1 MSTPQYAIMRFAK
14 YKGPEISKI
23 DAHNERTKESYK
35 SNPDI
40 DHSRTHLNFHL
51 VTPERRYRAEAERQ
65 IKEANCRTRT
75 DSVRVVEVLIT
86 ASPDF
91 FKEKTQAEVKDFFQ
105 HALTFIQKNQ
115 SPETI
120 ISAAVHMDE
129 ETPHMHLSF
138 VPLTA
143 DKRLTAK
150 EILGNRKKMIWWQDE
165 FWKHMHEK
173 YPVLERGESASETG
187 RTHIPTRLFKEAVH
201 LNRQKALLLSLI
213 SEVNPLNKTRKSAEI
228 EALLERYIPSVEKM
242 RTQLKRYDS
251 AFKTLKAEKAELE
264 REVNASKE
272 SVVKRL
278 ELMQKLND
286 YEELRRTVKAI
297 PPEIMREYAE
307 RGKER
312 LLSENRRKS
321 NE

>member
-91 FKEKTQAEVKDFFQ
+91 FKEQTQSEVKAFFR
-105 HALTFIQKNQ
+105 HALSFIQKNQ

-187 RTHIPTRLFKEAVH
+187 RTHIPTRMFKEAVH

-213 SEVNPLNKTRKSAEI
+213 SEVNPLNKARKSAEI

-264 REVNASKE
+264 RGVNASKE

-286 YEELRRTVKAI
+286 YEELRRTVEAI
-297 PPEIMREYAE
+297 PPEIMREYAA
-307 RGKER
+307 RGKGKAAV
-312 LLSENRRKS
+312 RKQ
-321 NE
+321 EEKQ

>member
-14 YKGPEISKI
+14 YKGPEISRI

-91 FKEKTQAEVKDFFQ
+91 FKEKTQAEVKAFFR

-201 LNRQKALLLSLI
+201 LNRQKELLLSLI
-213 SEVNPLNKTRKSAEI
+213 SEVNPLNKARKSAEI
-228 EALLERYIPSVEKM
+228 EELLDRYIPSVEKM

-264 REVNASKE
+264 HEVNASKE

-278 ELMQKLND
+278 ELMQRLND
-286 YEELRRTVKAI
+286 YEELRRTVDAI
-297 PPEIMREYAE
+297 PPEIMREYAA
-307 RGKER
+307 RGKAK
-312 LLSENRRKS
+312 SVVRKQ
-321 NE
+321 EEKQ

>member
-51 VTPERRYRAEAERQ
+51 VTPTCRYRAEAERQ

-91 FKEKTQAEVKDFFQ
+91 FKEKTQSEVKAFFR
-105 HALTFIQKNQ
+105 HALSFVQKNQ

-201 LNRQKALLLSLI
+201 LNRQKALLLSMI
-213 SEVNPLNKTRKSAEI
+213 SEVNPLNKARKSAEI

-251 AFKTLKAEKAELE
+251 AFKTLKAEKEELE
-264 REVNASKE
+264 HEVNASKE

-286 YEELRRTVKAI
+286 YEELRRTVDAI
-297 PPEIMREYAE
+297 PPEIMREYAA
-307 RGKER
+307 RGKGK
-312 LLSENRRKS
+312 SVVRKQ
-321 NE
+321 EKKQ

>member
-91 FKEKTQAEVKDFFQ
+91 FKEKTQAEVKAFFR

-213 SEVNPLNKTRKSAEI
+213 SEVNPLNKARKSAEI

-286 YEELRRTVKAI
+286 YEELRRTVEAI
-297 PPEIMREYAE
+297 PPEIMQEYAA
-307 RGKER
+307 RGKRKAAVRER
-312 LLSENRRKS
+312 EEKQ
-321 NE
+321 

>member
-23 DAHNERTKESYK
+23 EAHNERTKETYK

-40 DHSRTHLNFHL
+40 DHNRTHLNFHL
-51 VTPERRYRAEAERQ
+51 IAPERRYRAEAEKQ
-65 IKEANCRTRT
+65 IREANCRTRT
-75 DSVRVVEVLIT
+75 DSVRVVETLIT

-91 FKEKTQAEVKDFFQ
+91 FKEKTPKEIKAFFQ
-105 HALTFIQKNQ
+105 HAVSFFQQNQ

-120 ISAAVHMDE
+120 ISAVVHMDE

-213 SEVNPLNKTRKSAEI
+213 SEVNPLNKARKAAEI

-264 REVNASKE
+264 QEVNASKE

-286 YEELRRTVKAI
+286 YEELRRTVEAI
-297 PPEIMREYAE
+297 PPEIMREYAA
-307 RGKER
+307 RSKA
-312 LLSENRRKS
+312 KS
-321 NE
+321 AVREVEKR

>member
-1 MSTPQYAIMRFAK
+1 MRFAK

-286 YEELRRTVKAI
+286 YEELRRTVEAI

-307 RGKER
+307 RGKGKAAV
-312 LLSENRRKS
+312 RKQ
-321 NE
+321 EEKQ

>member
-213 SEVNPLNKTRKSAEI
+213 SEVNPLNKARKSAEI

-286 YEELRRTVKAI
+286 YEELRRTVEAI

-307 RGKER
+307 RGKGKAAV
-312 LLSENRRKS
+312 RKQ
-321 NE
+321 EEKQ

>member
-1 MSTPQYAIMRFAK
+1 M
-14 YKGPEISKI
+14 
-23 DAHNERTKESYK
+23 
-35 SNPDI
+35 
-40 DHSRTHLNFHL
+40 
-51 VTPERRYRAEAERQ
+51 
-65 IKEANCRTRT
+65 
-75 DSVRVVEVLIT
+75 T

-91 FKEKTQAEVKDFFQ
+91 FKEKTQAEVKTFFQ

-213 SEVNPLNKTRKSAEI
+213 SEVNPLNKARKSAEI

-264 REVNASKE
+264 HEVNATKE

-286 YEELRRTVKAI
+286 YEELRRTVESI
-297 PPEIMREYAE
+297 PPEIMREYAA
-307 RGKER
+307 RGKGK
-312 LLSENRRKS
+312 SVVRKQ
-321 NE
+321 EEKQ

>member
-286 YEELRRTVKAI
+286 YEELRRTVEAI

-307 RGKER
+307 RGKGKAAV
-312 LLSENRRKS
+312 RKQ
-321 NE
+321 EEKQ

>member
-1 MSTPQYAIMRFAK
+1 MSKKRANGEGSIRKRKDGRWEGRYTAGYDKDEKVI
-14 YKGPEISKI
+14 
-23 DAHNERTKESYK
+23 TK
-35 SNPDI
+35 N
-40 DHSRTHLNFHL
+40 
-51 VTPERRYRAEAERQ
+51 
-65 IKEANCRTRT
+65 
-75 DSVRVVEVLIT
+75 VLG
-86 ASPDF
+86 
-91 FKEKTQAEVKDFFQ
+91 KTQAEVKAFFQ

-213 SEVNPLNKTRKSAEI
+213 SEVNPLNKARKSAEI

-242 RTQLKRYDS
+242 RTQIKRYDS

-286 YEELRRTVKAI
+286 YEELRRTVEAI
-297 PPEIMREYAE
+297 PPEIMQEYAA
-307 RGKER
+307 RGKRKAAVRER
-312 LLSENRRKS
+312 EEKQ
-321 NE
+321 

>member
-65 IKEANCRTRT
+65 IKEASCRTRT

-91 FKEKTQAEVKDFFQ
+91 FKEKTKAEVKAFFQ

-138 VPLTA
+138 VPLTS

-150 EILGNRKKMIWWQDE
+150 EILGNRKKMIWWQNE

-173 YPVLERGESASETG
+173 YPVLVRGESASETG
-187 RTHIPTRLFKEAVH
+187 RTHIPTHLFKEAVH

-213 SEVNPLNKTRKSAEI
+213 SEVNPLNKARKSAEI
-228 EALLERYIPSVEKM
+228 EALLDRYIPSVEKM

-264 REVNASKE
+264 QEVNASKE

-286 YEELRRTVKAI
+286 YEELRRTVESI
-297 PPEIMREYAE
+297 PPEIMREYAA
-307 RGKER
+307 RGKTKTIT
-312 LLSENRRKS
+312 RKQ
-321 NE
+321 EEKR

>member
-51 VTPERRYRAEAERQ
+51 VTPTCRYRAEAERQ

-91 FKEKTQAEVKDFFQ
+91 FKEKTQSEVKAFFR
-105 HALTFIQKNQ
+105 HALSFIQKNQ

-173 YPVLERGESASETG
+173 YPVLERGESARETG
-187 RTHIPTRLFKEAVH
+187 RTHIPTHLFKEAVH
-201 LNRQKALLLSLI
+201 LNRQKELLLSLI
-213 SEVNPLNKTRKSAEI
+213 SEVNPLNKARKSAEI
-228 EALLERYIPSVEKM
+228 EELLDRYIPSVEKM

-264 REVNASKE
+264 HEVNASKE

-278 ELMQKLND
+278 ELMQRLND
-286 YEELRRTVKAI
+286 YEELRRTVDAI
-297 PPEIMREYAE
+297 PPEIMREYAA
-307 RGKER
+307 RGKAK
-312 LLSENRRKS
+312 SVVRKQ
-321 NE
+321 EEKQ

>member
-1 MSTPQYAIMRFAK
+1 MGTPQYAIMRFAK

-51 VTPERRYRAEAERQ
+51 VTPERRYRVEAERQ

-75 DSVRVVEVLIT
+75 DSVRVVEVLIA

-91 FKEKTQAEVKDFFQ
+91 FKEKTQAEVKAFFQ

-165 FWKHMHEK
+165 YWKHMHEK

-187 RTHIPTRLFKEAVH
+187 RNHIPTRLFKEAVH

-213 SEVNPLNKTRKSAEI
+213 SEVNPLNKARKSAEI

-264 REVNASKE
+264 HEVNASKE

-278 ELMQKLND
+278 ELMQRLND
-286 YEELRRTVKAI
+286 YEELRRTVEAI
-297 PPEIMREYAE
+297 PPEIMREYAAH
-307 RGKER
+307 GKAK
-312 LLSENRRKS
+312 SVARKQ
-321 NE
+321 EEKQ

>member
-14 YKGPEISKI
+14 YKGPEISRI
-23 DAHNERTKESYK
+23 EAHNERTKETYK

-40 DHSRTHLNFHL
+40 DHSRSHLNFHL
-51 VTPERRYRAEAERQ
+51 ITPERRYRAEAEKQ
-65 IKEANCRTRT
+65 IREANCRTRT

-91 FKEKTQAEVKDFFQ
+91 FKDITPKEIKAFFQ
-105 HALTFIQKNQ
+105 HAVCFFQKNQ

-120 ISAAVHMDE
+120 ISAVVHMDE

-213 SEVNPLNKTRKSAEI
+213 SEVTPLNKARKSAEI
-228 EALLERYIPSVEKM
+228 EALLVRYIPSVEKM

-264 REVNASKE
+264 QEINASKE

-286 YEELRRTVKAI
+286 YEELRRTVEAI
-297 PPEIMREYAE
+297 PPEIMREYAA
-307 RGKER
+307 RGKGKAAVMEQ
-312 LLSENRRKS
+312 EVKQ
-321 NE
+321 